1 LAITSLSLVPQAPFC
16 FILLQPHFIGHR
28 VHVLKSSIYSPQ
40 SISITTILY
49 RIYNAFQIKS
59 YLALYKFTIVGFM
72 GFGVGIALL
81 GMPLG
86 YAISGFVGES
96 LNVQLTYIII
106 GVVLVLICI
115 PPLFNK
121 EYRSI

>member
-1 LAITSLSLVPQAPFC
+1 
-16 FILLQPHFIGHR
+16 
-28 VHVLKSSIYSPQ
+28 
-40 SISITTILY
+40 
-49 RIYNAFQIKS
+49 
-59 YLALYKFTIVGFM
+59 M

>member
-1 LAITSLSLVPQAPFC
+1 
-16 FILLQPHFIGHR
+16 LLFTN
-28 VHVLKSSIYSPQ
+28 
-40 SISITTILY
+40 IS
-49 RIYNAFQIKS
+49 
-59 YLALYKFTIVGFM
+59 IVGFM
-72 GFGVGIALL
+72 SFEVGIALL

-86 YAISGFVGES
+86 YAISGLVGES
-96 LNVQLTYIII
+96 LNVQLTYIHI